1 MATLLGITSYAAG
14 LIPLMFSSS
23 KSALDQFS
31 LLGAGLLVGTA
42 LGVIL
47 PEGIEALIRS
57 SSESE
62 TVHDISPTLALPL
75 LLGFSFMLLLD
86 QIISPDG
93 HHGRRPSVQLKS
105 AGLPLHT
112 NGGGG
117 DEVDFDAELSALER
131 EEGVVI
137 ATPSTA
143 GGPMSGNH
151 HHFRPHDVALGR
163 KQAMAR
169 TAGLVV
175 HALADGFALGISS
188 LTDTVSKSLSVV
200 VFLALAVH
208 KAPTS
213 LALSTS
219 LLATGITREEC
230 KKHLLI
236 FAAATPVGAL
246 ASYFVFS
253 IMKSDKTNWTAIALL
268 ASGGSFVYVATVLQ
282 SASYNTAAS
291 EMTRLRRSAY
301 LFAGILLPFLLN
313 LIIGHNH

>member
-1 MATLLGITSYAAG
+1 MTYPPQLHY
-14 LIPLMFSSS
+14 
-23 KSALDQFS
+23 
-31 LLGAGLLVGTA
+31 
-42 LGVIL
+42 
-47 PEGIEALIRS
+47 
-57 SSESE
+57 
-62 TVHDISPTLALPL
+62 
-75 LLGFSFMLLLD
+75 LLGFYFMLLLD
-86 QIISPDG
+86 QIKSPDG
-93 HHGRRPSVQLKS
+93 HHGRPPSVQLKS

-143 GGPMSGNH
+143 GGPMSGSH
-151 HHFRPHDVALGR
+151 HHFRPHDAALGR

-188 LTDTVSKSLSVV
+188 LTDTTDSPSEFLVL
-200 VFLALAVH
+200 LALAVH
-208 KAPTS
+208 KGR
-213 LALSTS
+213 LQLSTS

-230 KKHLLI
+230 KKHLS
-236 FAAATPVGAL
+236 AATPVGAL

-268 ASGGSFVYVATVLQ
+268 ASGGSSVYAATVLQ
-282 SASYNTAAS
+282 SASYNTMAS